1 MVIKS
6 AADPVYRAALR
17 AARDV
22 DADSGPSRASAGVAL
37 AATLERHGIPV
48 HAPEAKSAGRLP
60 VGAIELDGHE
70 GIMVS
75 VAGDDRP
82 DWAAVARQN
91 RWQVVHLVH
100 YAPRAVAIRSVA
112 L

>member
-22 DADSGPSRASAGVAL
+22 DADSAPSRASAGVAL

-60 VGAIELDGHE
+60 AGAIELDGHE